1 MAFLS
6 IRDVCKR
13 FDTPGGHVAVLDRL
27 SLDVDEGEFAC
38 VVGCSGSGKTT
49 LVSLIAG
56 LLEPDAG
63 EIRLAGEPVRG
74 PGPDRGIV
82 FQNYS
87 LLAWMTV
94 FENVHLA
101 VDAVSPG
108 WSRDEKR
115 RRAEELIRMVNLG
128 AAMHKRPRELSGGMR
143 QRVAV
148 ARGLAMNPRLLL
160 LDEPFSAL
168 DALTR
173 ATLQDELARIWMSE
187 RKTVVMIT
195 NDVDEAIL
203 LADRIHPLSPGPGAR
218 LGAGIPVAIPRPR
231 QRRRLSLDPGYQAAR
246 RAIVDFL
253 ARQRSRPVPAPAPA
267 LAGAS

>member
-1 MAFLS
+1 MAFLTL
-6 IRDVCKR
+6 RGVCKS
-13 FDTPGGHVAVLDRL
+13 FDTATGRYPVLDGL
-27 SLDVDEGEFAC
+27 TLEVDEGEFVC
-38 VVGCSGSGKTT
+38 IVGCSGSGKST

-56 LLEPDAG
+56 LIESDGG
-63 EIRLAGEPVRG
+63 ELLLAGEPIRG

-94 FENVHLA
+94 FENVYLA
-101 VDAVSPG
+101 VDAVSPQR
-108 WSRDEKR
+108 SQEQKR
-115 RRAEELIRMVNLG
+115 RRAEELIRMVNLS
-128 AAMHKRPRELSGGMR
+128 AAAHKRPRELSGGMR

-148 ARGLAMNPRLLL
+148 ARGLAMDPKLLL

-173 ATLQDELARIWMSE
+173 ATLQDELARIWMTE

-203 LADRIHPLSPGPGAR
+203 LSDRIYPLSRGPAAR
-218 LGAGIPVAIPRPR
+218 LGPGIPVEIARPR
-231 QRRRLSLDPGYQAAR
+231 VRRRLSLDPHYQSAR
-246 RAIVDFL
+246 RALVDFL
-253 ARQRSRPVPAPAPA
+253 GRHRNAPGPSPGPEMAV
-267 LAGAS
+267 AS

>member
-1 MAFLS
+1 MAFLTL
-6 IRDVCKR
+6 RDVCKS
-13 FDTPGGHVAVLDRL
+13 FNTPKGRVSVLDRL
-27 SLDVDEGEFAC
+27 SLDVEEGEFVC

-56 LLEPDAG
+56 LIERDAG
-63 EIRLAGEPVRG
+63 EMSLAGEPICG

-94 FENVHLA
+94 FENVYLA
-101 VDAVSPG
+101 VDAVSPHL
-108 WSRDEKR
+108 SREQKR
-115 RRAEELIRMVNLG
+115 RRTAALVQMVNLS
-128 AAMHKRPRELSGGMR
+128 AATHKRPRQLSGGMR

-148 ARGLAMNPRLLL
+148 ARGLAMDPKLLL

-173 ATLQDELARIWMSE
+173 ATLQDELARIWLHE

-203 LADRIHPLSPGPGAR
+203 LSDRIFPLSPGPGAR
-218 LGAGIPVAIPRPR
+218 LGPPIPVELPHPRVR
-231 QRRRLSLDPGYQAAR
+231 HRLSLDPHYQSAR
-246 RAIVDFL
+246 RALVDFL
-253 ARQRSRPVPAPAPA
+253 GRQRSGRSNAPTGEMAV
-267 LAGAS
+267 AS